1 MPVAYENLEDLSTEH
16 KAFLGFLEQG
26 ETEPE
31 RLEEFFYFLEK
42 IHHHKEESF
51 LFPLLLGSERL
62 QVGGPKCMTFFTPRV
77 LGGMGWVDSSARLGA
92 LLPEADES
100 HWIAGKPF
108 REEVFRSG
116 SMLKIPVGDHIQ
128 GARALALLRGERNP
142 EVRNQLLSAF
152 SSMLRDH
159 IQREDECL
167 FELFRAA
174 LSSEQKKSYAEKART
189 FDAEMESALRLI
201 RLLIKPAQIAK

>member
-1 MPVAYENLEDLSTEH
+1 MPVTYENLEDLSTEH
-16 KAFLGFLEQG
+16 NAFLGFLERG

-77 LGGMGWVDSSARLGA
+77 LGGMDWVDSSARLGT

-128 GARALALLRGERNP
+128 GARAVAMLRGERNP
-142 EVRNQLLSAF
+142 EARQQLLSAF

-174 LSSEQKKSYAEKART
+174 MSQEQRKLYVEKAQAY
-189 FDAEMESALRLI
+189 DALQNSAPRLA
-201 RLLIKPAQIAK
+201 RLLVKPPQIAK